1 MSTQASRPN
10 NLLEF
15 LGRRNLDNSIEEREK
30 IINLLNSLIDDKKD
44 GKPPIMQNKVL
55 LLCR

>member
-1 MSTQASRPN
+1 MSTQPSRPS

-15 LGRRNLDNSIEEREK
+15 LGRRNLENSIEEQEK

-44 GKPPIMQNKVL
+44 GKPPMMKS
-55 LLCR
+55 